1 MRHLFQGRDFC
12 SSLEGYCMNQAVAG
26 SEIPAGGPLCSLSA
40 LTRLCLHL
48 QIQNTIH
55 LSKSNV
61 PYVVEDAN
69 TIRYKSNSW

>member
-40 LTRLCLHL
+40 VNKALSASP
-48 QIQNTIH
+48 NTKYNP
-55 LSKSNV
+55 SQQK
-61 PYVVEDAN
+61 
-69 TIRYKSNSW
+69 